1 MNKILLVLLSLL
13 FLNDVMAQNWKKVY
27 ELRGVWK
34 FSIGDDL
41 KWADRNYNDAQ
52 WENIFVPSSWEDE
65 GYPGYN
71 GYAWYRTDFK
81 LNEKGDKKNLYLR
94 LGFIDDVDEVFV
106 NGIFIGRTG
115 SFPPHYNTAYNNERF
130 YRIPDSVFV
139 DNGLNTIAVRIY
151 DRELTGG
158 IIRGYCGIY
167 EKRYNIKMEISLEG
181 FWKFRKGD
189 NPNYKRTNY
198 SDKNWNDIFVPDTW
212 ENQESEDY
220 NGYAWYRKKIIIP
233 ENYIGKRLMLLLGKI
248 DDLDETYFNGQ
259 KIGSTGTFYEDEAW
273 LDFDEEW
280 QTIRAYPIEKN
291 NIYYNG
297 ENIIAVRVFD
307 GFVNGGIYQGP
318 VGIVTYEN
326 YIKWRT
332 ENKEKSK
339 GFFDWLFNDE

>member
-81 LNEKGDKKNLYLR
+81 LNEKGDKNNLYLR

-158 IIRGYCGIY
+158 ILKGYCGIY
-167 EKRYNIKMEISLEG
+167 EKRYNINMEISLEG

-189 NPNYKRTNY
+189 NSNYKRTDY

-220 NGYAWYRKKIIIP
+220 NGYAWYRKKII
-233 ENYIGKRLMLLLGKI
+233 L
-248 DDLDETYFNGQ
+248 
-259 KIGSTGTFYEDEAW
+259 
-273 LDFDEEW
+273 
-280 QTIRAYPIEKN
+280 
-291 NIYYNG
+291 
-297 ENIIAVRVFD
+297 
-307 GFVNGGIYQGP
+307 
-318 VGIVTYEN
+318 
-326 YIKWRT
+326 
-332 ENKEKSK
+332 
-339 GFFDWLFNDE
+339 